1 MIGEFAIILAITYI
15 SSIISK
21 YTPIPIPGPVIGI
34 LLLFILLNFK
44 ILKVENIKNATNLML
59 TNLAFLFLPPG
70 VGLLKSI
77 NILANNWHKLFFVVV
92 ITTII
97 TLVVTGWSVQFIIK
111 RKEEAKKDE
120 STC

>member
-77 NILANNWHKLFFVVV
+77 DILANNWHKLFFVIVT
-92 ITTII
+92 TTII
-97 TLVVTGWSVQFIIK
+97 TLVITGWSVQFIIK
-111 RKEEAKKDE
+111 RKEEENKDE
-120 STC
+120 FTC

>member
-77 NILANNWHKLFFVVV
+77 DILANNWHKLFFVIVT
-92 ITTII
+92 TTII
-97 TLVVTGWSVQFIIK
+97 TLVITGWSVQFIIK
-111 RKEEAKKDE
+111 RKEEENKDE